1 MSNVVDAQCKR
12 VNGTVGSL
20 SYKASRGDRIEISE
34 WGRTWK
40 EVIMVYVEV
49 KSQHLSKGTEKKTT
63 YTCQHNQC
71 LDKKSNQTVN

>member
-1 MSNVVDAQCKR
+1 MSNVVDAQCKT

-49 KSQHLSKGTEKKTT
+49 KSQHLPKGTEKNHK
-63 YTCQHNQC
+63 YM
-71 LDKKSNQTVN
+71 SA